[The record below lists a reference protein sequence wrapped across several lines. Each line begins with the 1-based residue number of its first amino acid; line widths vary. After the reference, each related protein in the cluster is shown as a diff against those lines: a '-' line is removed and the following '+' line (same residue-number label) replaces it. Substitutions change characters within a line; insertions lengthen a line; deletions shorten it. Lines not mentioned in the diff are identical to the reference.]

1 MPHSQNLPFAQGIRP
16 YTSKSASIFST
27 KQYIEKKSEN
37 FLSLLIMKIPY
48 IHSIGSYVLM
58 RMRYRWFGEPDIRI
72 SAHFYGFTV
81 LILLQE
87 MNIIFY
93 NYSQKF
99 ADFFQHF
106 SIDPSFLHIFSR
118 SYFSQGNWS
127 YRLSIP
133 PWDPQG
139 KRSYLKSTSI
149 LFFINI
155 YQ

>member
-37 FLSLLIMKIPY
+37 FLSLLIMKISW
-48 IHSIGSYVLM
+48 IHSIWSYVLM
-58 RMRYRWFGEPDIRI
+58 RVRYRWFGEPDIRI

-99 ADFFQHF
+99 ADFSKIFPPIRVFCIFFQDR
-106 SIDPSFLHIFSR
+106 IFLKGIEVTDF
-118 SYFSQGNWS
+118 
-127 YRLSIP
+127 L
-133 PWDPQG
+133 
-139 KRSYLKSTSI
+139 YLLEI
-149 LFFINI
+149 LKANGWNTNGC
-155 YQ
+155 

>member
-1 MPHSQNLPFAQGIRP
+1 MPHSQNLQFAQGIRP

-37 FLSLLIMKIPY
+37 FLSLLIMKIPW
-48 IHSIGSYVLM
+48 IHSNGSYMLM

-87 MNIIFY
+87 MNIIFH

-99 ADFFQHF
+99 ADFSKIFPLIRDFCIFFQH
-106 SIDPSFLHIFSR
+106 HIFLKGIEVIG
-118 SYFSQGNWS
+118 F
-127 YRLSIP
+127 L
-133 PWDPQG
+133 
-139 KRSYLKSTSI
+139 YLLEIRKA
-149 LFFINI
+149 NE
-155 YQ
+155 